1 MHFIQSSKKTAV
13 NKTLLVIST
22 ERIHL
27 RKIREVKA
35 LQLFKKTKEIR
46 YVLDT

>member
-1 MHFIQSSKKTAV
+1 IHKNKRLPTLLAAKQFMPKTAV

-27 RKIREVKA
+27 RKIRG
-35 LQLFKKTKEIR
+35 
-46 YVLDT
+46 